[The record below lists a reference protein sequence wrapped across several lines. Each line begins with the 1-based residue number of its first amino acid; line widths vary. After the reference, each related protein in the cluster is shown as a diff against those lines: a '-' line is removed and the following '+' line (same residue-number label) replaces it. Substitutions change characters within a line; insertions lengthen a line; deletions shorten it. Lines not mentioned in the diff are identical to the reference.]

1 MGPAWVGLMRHAK
14 AWYAGMPV
22 EERSEAH
29 PDLTVV
35 GASSARAVAER
46 FRELLDEVGCDLSQV
61 VVYDVDTPQSIA
73 TAEIV
78 RDVLAADEST
88 DRPPPLPGLGP
99 EAMPTHTTSLEDI
112 EKAWVETAVARQSE
126 ETHRYVIVGH
136 DPQMSWLLHH
146 LGDRETRW
154 HTLATG
160 ELMLLEP
167 CPDSTPQ
174 TPRYQRPR
182 FVFSPSDPATTTE
195 LQAKI
200 KSKMDTA
207 KVLGT
212 FFTALVTFAAT
223 QLLDRDDPS
232 TRSTWLAVVGLGLLA
247 TATVLYFVTLFFYDE
262 LLMPK
267 RFWPSTLPKT
277 RTAKTTRTRHV
288 LRPPGPD
295 VWVLYENMLRVW
307 TWAFI
312 PATLLAGAGVTAL
325 TLALADPSGW
335 WWLAAAAS
343 IGVVASIGSVFRHL
357 ARPRLGVND

>member
-1 MGPAWVGLMRHAK
+1 MGSAWVGLMRHAK
-14 AWYAGMPV
+14 AWYPGMAV
-22 EERSEAH
+22 EERSETH

-35 GASSARAVAER
+35 GATSARAVAER
-46 FRELLDEVGCDLSQV
+46 CGELLDEVGCDANQV

-78 RDVLAADEST
+78 REVLAADDRP
-88 DRPPPLPGLGP
+88 DRPPPLRGLRP
-99 EAMPTHTTSLEDI
+99 EALPTHTASLEDI
-112 EKAWVETAVARQSE
+112 KKAWADTAGATQDE
-126 ETHRYVIVGH
+126 GTHRYVIVGH

-167 CPDSTPQ
+167 RPDSTHHA
-174 TPRYQRPR
+174 PRYRRPR
-182 FVFSPSDPATTTE
+182 FVFSPTDPATTTE

-200 KSKMDTA
+200 KSKMDIA

-223 QLLDRDDPS
+223 QLLDREDAS
-232 TRSTWLAVVGLGLLA
+232 TRSMWLAVAGLGLLA

-262 LLMPK
+262 LLMPQ
-267 RFWPSTLPKT
+267 RFWPSTLPKS
-277 RTAKTTRTRHV
+277 RTAKTPRSRHV

-295 VWVLYENMLRVW
+295 LWVLYENMLRVW

-312 PATLLAGAGVTAL
+312 PATLLAGAGITAL

-343 IGVVASIGSVFRHL
+343 ILTVASISIVFRHQ
-357 ARPRLGVND
+357 ARPRLGVDD